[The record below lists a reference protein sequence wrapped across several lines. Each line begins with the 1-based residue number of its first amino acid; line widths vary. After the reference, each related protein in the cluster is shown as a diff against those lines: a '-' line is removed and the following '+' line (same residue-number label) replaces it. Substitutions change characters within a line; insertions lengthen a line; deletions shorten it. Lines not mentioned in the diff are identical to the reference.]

1 MGPANVQLVSA
12 STASPVIMSTLSHSR
27 LSRTSVALFAL
38 GLATAAFAP
47 LAAQDAPGSFTLPEP
62 TPTPSP
68 APAGPADERS
78 GVAIPPRVQPE
89 AAPTVTATPVIQ
101 PLPQSTP
108 SPTRP
113 QTRAPAPAPTSAPS
127 PAPESTPGTAA
138 ADLSEPP
145 PALPPE
151 IPPQTTTAAP
161 PPPATTA
168 LPAETSA
175 LDASVLPDWW
185 PYAAGGLGALALLG
199 GIALAWRRRKPAMLR
214 LAAPLAAGGSR
225 AADEDALPRLD
236 LTLEITGA
244 TRSVMMFTLGY
255 RLTVANRTERAVND
269 LGVAVQLAS
278 AQRGADNAPAP
289 GAAQRLERI
298 ARVGPHQARSITG
311 EVQLPLSAIS
321 LLRQGNAPLFIPLLH
336 VTLEGEGQS
345 AMSRSFVIGPPSAS
359 GAGRVHPILLDA
371 PPGGIAG
378 LIAQPIS
385 QPPVQTATAA

>member
-1 MGPANVQLVSA
+1 
-12 STASPVIMSTLSHSR
+12 MSTLSHSC
-27 LSRTSVALFAL
+27 LSRPLPVLIAL

-68 APAGPADERS
+68 PPAGPADERS

-113 QTRAPAPAPTSAPS
+113 QTRAPAPAPTPAPTSAPT
-127 PAPESTPGTAA
+127 PAAESTPGTAA
-138 ADLSEPP
+138 ADLSEPL

-175 LDASVLPDWW
+175 LGASVLPDWW

-199 GIALAWRRRKPAMLR
+199 GTALAWRRRKPAMLH

-289 GAAQRLERI
+289 GAAQRLDRI

-385 QPPVQTATAA
+385 QPPAQPATAA

>member
-1 MGPANVQLVSA
+1 
-12 STASPVIMSTLSHSR
+12 MSTLSKPR
-27 LSRTSVALFAL
+27 LHRPPAALIAL
-38 GLATAAFAP
+38 GLATAATAP
-47 LAAQDAPGSFTLPEP
+47 LAAQTAPGSFTLPEP

-68 APAGPADERS
+68 PPAGPADERS

-101 PLPQSTP
+101 PLPQPTP
-108 SPTRP
+108 SPSRSP
-113 QTRAPAPAPTSAPS
+113 TRAPAPTPAAAPT
-127 PAPESTPGTAA
+127 PAVESTPVAAA
-138 ADLSEPP
+138 ADQPEQSAALPAEPVP
-145 PALPPE
+145 PATPASP
-151 IPPQTTTAAP
+151 A
-161 PPPATTA
+161 PPATTP

-175 LDASVLPDWW
+175 LGASVLPDWW

-199 GIALAWRRRKPAMLR
+199 GSALAWRRRKPAVLR

-225 AADEDALPRLD
+225 AADDTALPRLD

-289 GAAQRLERI
+289 GAAQRLDRI

-359 GAGRVHPILLDA
+359 GAGRVHPVLLDA
-371 PPGGIAG
+371 PPGGIPG
-378 LIAQPIS
+378 LIAQPLS
-385 QPPVQTATAA
+385 QPPVQPASAA